1 MCKFQYEMF
10 NTATNLENI
19 SIYNSLTKFIEIYI
33 RLAYAS
39 TEPIWIIVSSDALLN
54 SSPLI

>member
-39 TEPIWIIVSSDALLN
+39 TEPI
-54 SSPLI
+54 